1 MNAPFITRVLRSY
14 QNRAATFFYE
24 RDAAFLMAP
33 LGAGKG
39 AAALTA
45 FAELVRDGHR
55 RHALVIAP
63 KLVAETVWPQEVAA
77 WPHLQYLRVVVL
89 NGGPESRRALL
100 RGAATRD
107 VTVIG
112 INLIPWLVNEL
123 ASMADDD
130 PLFDMLVIDET
141 SRLKNPTGKWSRA
154 LLKVAGRFKTRWGLT
169 GTPRPNSSMDL
180 FMPAAIVTDGA
191 LWGRA
196 FIPWQKQHFR
206 PVDYFERE
214 WVARPGAEERI
225 ATDFGTIAM
234 TVADADMPDL
244 PPVNVVVAS
253 VELPD
258 EAMAAYKTMQRQLF
272 AAVEEHAA
280 ATGEE
285 VEEHTIEAVSPMV
298 ATGKCAQLANGF
310 LYDEGNETPVT
321 IHSIKINWLRELVE
335 SLDGEPL
342 LIAYEFIEDLRTIK
356 RELRYIR
363 HDIEDVPALG
373 DGTSARE
380 AKKLVAAWNA
390 GELPLLA
397 FHPASAGHG
406 VNLQHGGSRMAWLSP
421 SWSAELTEQAI
432 ARIYRPGQT
441 RHVTIH
447 VCVAAGTVDE
457 MKRDR
462 VIGKMSAQEAF
473 RRHLERV

>member
-1 MNAPFITRVLRSY
+1 LNAPFITRVLRSY

-77 WPHLQYLRVVVL
+77 WPHLQHLRVVVL

-169 GTPRPNSSMDL
+169 GTPRPNYRRRR
-180 FMPAAIVTDGA
+180 TNCY
-191 LWGRA
+191 R
-196 FIPWQKQHFR
+196 
-206 PVDYFERE
+206 
-214 WVARPGAEERI
+214 
-225 ATDFGTIAM
+225 
-234 TVADADMPDL
+234 
-244 PPVNVVVAS
+244 
-253 VELPD
+253 
-258 EAMAAYKTMQRQLF
+258 
-272 AAVEEHAA
+272 
-280 ATGEE
+280 
-285 VEEHTIEAVSPMV
+285 
-298 ATGKCAQLANGF
+298 
-310 LYDEGNETPVT
+310 
-321 IHSIKINWLRELVE
+321 LRHH
-335 SLDGEPL
+335 
-342 LIAYEFIEDLRTIK
+342 
-356 RELRYIR
+356 R
-363 HDIEDVPALG
+363 HDG
-373 DGTSARE
+373 RRR
-380 AKKLVAAWNA
+380 
-390 GELPLLA
+390 
-397 FHPASAGHG
+397 GH
-406 VNLQHGGSRMAWLSP
+406 A
-421 SWSAELTEQAI
+421 
-432 ARIYRPGQT
+432 
-441 RHVTIH
+441 
-447 VCVAAGTVDE
+447 
-457 MKRDR
+457 
-462 VIGKMSAQEAF
+462 
-473 RRHLERV
+473 